1 MRSSGS
7 ACSVRRTTTDNQH
20 PGRGGR
26 PLPGVECETTVHNK
40 NSDLFDVRLDNVSK
54 IFGKQYAVRDLTLS
68 IYKGEF
74 FTLLGPS
81 GSGKSTVLRMI
92 AGFEEP
98 TSGVIYLGGEDVT
111 HVSPNRRPTSTV
123 FQNYALFPHM
133 NVAKNVEFGLMVRGI
148 PKSQRSKQVSEMLEV
163 VQLGDKAERNVRTL
177 SGGEQQRVALAR
189 SIITQPTV
197 LLLDESL
204 GALDEKLRKEM
215 QSELK
220 RLQREVGITFLYV
233 THVQEEALSMSDRIG
248 ILAAG
253 RLEQV
258 GTPEDIYY
266 RPRTRFVAD
275 FIGGANLLTGIGR
288 RVDDHRVEV
297 RIGEMK
303 LHVDQASATI
313 HEGNEVVICIRPE
326 KISLGPAAVGMEN
339 QMAGSIEA
347 ELFKGVAYQYQ
358 VRLSIGHQI
367 RAQVP
372 ARIEGSEV
380 LVGWNSS
387 DAIIVE

>member
-1 MRSSGS
+1 M
-7 ACSVRRTTTDNQH
+7 
-20 PGRGGR
+20 
-26 PLPGVECETTVHNK
+26 HN
-40 NSDLFDVRLDNVSK
+40 NLSPVDVKLDNVSK
-54 IFGKQYAVRDLTLS
+54 LFGKQYAVKDLNLD

-81 GSGKSTVLRMI
+81 GSGKSTALRMI

-98 TSGVIYLGGEDVT
+98 SNGVIYLGGADVT

-133 NVAKNVEFGLMVRGI
+133 NVAQNVEYGLMVRGVSK
-148 PKSQRSKQVSEMLEV
+148 PQRSKKVTDILEI
-163 VQLGDKAERNVRTL
+163 VQLGDKANRSVRTL

-220 RLQREVGITFLYV
+220 RLQREIGITFLYV

-248 ILAAG
+248 ILAQG
-253 RLEQV
+253 MLIQV
-258 GTPEDIYY
+258 GTPEEIYY
-266 RPRTRFVAD
+266 RPRTRFVAN
-275 FIGGANLLTGIGR
+275 FIGSANLLTGIGR
-288 RVDDHRVEV
+288 RLNERQVEV
-297 RIGEMK
+297 QVGSIK
-303 LHVDQASATI
+303 FQVDTDIAAFQDAT
-313 HEGNEVVICIRPE
+313 EVAICIRPE
-326 KISLGPAAVGMEN
+326 KVMLGPAVSNMEN
-339 QMAGSIEA
+339 QMYGRIEA
-347 ELFKGVAYQYQ
+347 ELFKGVAYQYL
-358 VRLSIGHQI
+358 VRLSTGQEI

-372 ARIEGSEV
+372 SRVDGSEV
-380 LVGWNSS
+380 LVGWHSA
-387 DAIIVE
+387 DAILIE

>member
-1 MRSSGS
+1 
-7 ACSVRRTTTDNQH
+7 
-20 PGRGGR
+20 
-26 PLPGVECETTVHNK
+26 VHNK